1 MQILFPKLQ
10 KINIG
15 RQPVIHSH
23 VIVLSECRRS
33 DYYGIYKSEFKLTS
47 FLLESECHFVDFKT

>member
-1 MQILFPKLQ
+1 M
-10 KINIG
+10 G

-23 VIVLSECRRS
+23 VILLSDCRRS
-33 DYYGIYKSEFKLTS
+33 DYYGIYKLTTS